1 MAERPVPEAIAR
13 LDLASIADVGARQA
27 IRALLNLVEELAA
40 ENRALRTEL
49 AQVKDELARLKGGSG
64 RPKIPPGQA
73 GGGDYSSEQGQRPG
87 PKTWRNCTPTLGC
100 RQGRGMGPG
109 SVNLLGRWA
118 RRSWLV

>member
-64 RPKIPPGQA
+64 RPKIPPGKS
-73 GGGDYSSEQGQRPG
+73 GSGSTDYSSEQERRAA
-87 PKTWRNCTPTLGC
+87 PKSW
-100 RQGRGMGPG
+100 QKRGKQD
-109 SVNLLGRWA
+109 R
-118 RRSWLV
+118 